1 MSRTYRATI
10 KGHHSNGILVQP
22 TLHYQTNV
30 PLAGDEP
37 DPGDV
42 AGGIWGQIGATLK
55 ATAANDVTFTSVDVA
70 EQLPPQQIGAAGSFA
85 ITSGSGTVVPNS
97 QLPYATVPLINLH
110 TGVASRSSRG
120 WVHLVSPRLSTFVGN
135 DVWTASYLSTL
146 GLFAATLDNGFDL
159 GTLQITHVNPVV
171 YSRTR
176 HLRGQTPYTFVVTS
190 ASVNPQVRW
199 LRSRLTSP

>member
-1 MSRTYRATI
+1 M

-22 TLHYQTNV
+22 TLHYQTDV
-30 PLAGDEP
+30 PLSGSEP
-37 DPGDV
+37 DPSDV
-42 AGGIWGQIGATLK
+42 ASGIWTLIGATLR

-70 EQLPPQQIGAAGSFA
+70 EQLPPGQIGAAGSFA
-85 ITSGSGTVVPNS
+85 ITTGSGTVVPNS

-120 WVHLVSPRLSTFVGN
+120 WVHLCSPRLSTYVGN
-135 DVWTASYLSTL
+135 DVWTAAYLNLLTL
-146 GLFAATLDNGFDL
+146 FGATLDDSFDL

-176 HLRGQTPYTFVVTS
+176 HLRGLTPFTFRVKS
-190 ASVNPQVRW
+190 ASANPQVRW
-199 LRSRLTSP
+199 LRSRLSSP

>member
-1 MSRTYRATI
+1 M

-22 TLHYQTNV
+22 TLHYQTDV
-30 PLAGDEP
+30 PLSGSEP
-37 DPGDV
+37 DPSDV
-42 AGGIWGQIGATLK
+42 ASGIWGLIGATLR

-70 EQLPPQQIGAAGSFA
+70 EQLPPGQIGAAGSFA
-85 ITSGSGTVVPNS
+85 ITTGSGTVVPNS

-120 WVHLVSPRLSTFVGN
+120 WVHLCSPRLSTYVGN
-135 DVWTASYLSTL
+135 DVWTAAYLNLLTL
-146 GLFAATLDNGFDL
+146 FGATLDDSFDL

-176 HLRGQTPYTFVVTS
+176 HLRGLTPFTFRVKS
-190 ASVNPQVRW
+190 ASANPQVRW
-199 LRSRLTSP
+199 LRSRLSSP